1 LQRKQA
7 EKEAQDIE
15 EEPVIDS
22 EEYELIKRLKDM
34 KSGYREAFEVHR
46 DLKMETVH
54 IEHKI
59 QSCKAQL
66 VNSFEDWYEK
76 KYGHLIAKQA
86 GEDGGGGETMDSQEQ
101 FDLLEAERL
110 EQQHPDALAF
120 YKARKTATRNIRE
133 KGHMTATA
141 SRGR

>member
-1 LQRKQA
+1 MQAVNDRKRDIDIARDYLQRKQA
-7 EKEAQDIE
+7 EKDAAQDVE

-34 KSGYREAFEVHR
+34 KSNYREAFEVHR

-76 KYGHLIAKQA
+76 KYGHLIAKQQA
-86 GEDGGGGETMDSQEQ
+86 AEDAGETM
-101 FDLLEAERL
+101 
-110 EQQHPDALAF
+110 
-120 YKARKTATRNIRE
+120 
-133 KGHMTATA
+133 
-141 SRGR
+141 